1 MQLAGGDS
9 ALALAMTIISNLLG
23 IMIVSYSFKNDV
35 MYI

>member
-1 MQLAGGDS
+1 MQLAGGNS

-23 IMIVSYSFKNDV
+23 IMTVSYLFKNDV